1 MSKVS
6 MAKELKKNHVFSD
19 VNSVNN
25 KTSSTTQVRLGQSML
40 DNIFNLCLFS
50 DVNGVNGKKAEKRF
64 KSFF

>member
-6 MAKELKKNHVFSD
+6 TAKELKKNHVFSD

-50 DVNGVNGKKAEKRF
+50 DVNGVNGKKAEKKF